1 MQGPFSNIKLEL
13 EDIPSEAYFFNEED
27 KKFWCTKCNYS
38 TPRLDKVIQ
47 HIKAHL
53 YSKWRCDE
61 CGKAFIKV
69 SYTQLC
75 IKISLMK
82 VSMPIKHRCSYA
94 KKARFGSVVGALH
107 CVSIGI
113 WTKILPNKMSPSG
126 KPDKMSRIHQHSLYS
141 SQQQVSSHQ
150 SSPFI
155 VSYRTAT
162 AAVTARF
169 KGSWVSWVLTGSRG
183 WYRWSERNLPQ

>member
-1 MQGPFSNIKLEL
+1 MMQGPFSNIKLEL

-94 KKARFGSVVGALH
+94 QFVEKSKVWFSCWGFTLCQHWYLDKNITEQNV
-107 CVSIGI
+107 
-113 WTKILPNKMSPSG
+113 TK
-126 KPDKMSRIHQHSLYS
+126 
-141 SQQQVSSHQ
+141 
-150 SSPFI
+150 
-155 VSYRTAT
+155 
-162 AAVTARF
+162 
-169 KGSWVSWVLTGSRG
+169 W
-183 WYRWSERNLPQ
+183 